1 MIPEDF
7 FSKYIEEGRSMAAE
21 LISDA
26 SDKKWR
32 LKMTGRRLG
41 DGWRE
46 FAVDN
51 NLRFGGVLL
60 VRYEGDMVFHVSNLG
75 QNCCEIQDISP
86 PCNNIGEP
94 SSSSDFLFV
103 FPGDSMFHLS
113 DFVFSEIR

>member
-7 FSKYIEEGRSMAAE
+7 FSKYIEEGISVAAE

-32 LKMTGRRLG
+32 VKMTGRRLG

-46 FAVDN
+46 FAVAN

-60 VRYEGDMVFHVSNLG
+60 VRYEGDMVFRVSNLG
-75 QNCCEIQDISP
+75 QSCCEIQDISP

-94 SSSSDFLFV
+94 LLLTFFFVFFWRFNVSDFLV
-103 FPGDSMFHLS
+103 
-113 DFVFSEIR
+113 